1 MRDRRWDRG
10 VKATVREYCRIR
22 YIERDEGQERRY
34 RAVQAAIDST
44 ERRNDGESRMRLLRM
59 LYWPGT
65 HTIEGA
71 ALMVPC
77 SERTAKRW
85 NRTFLALVEKNL
97 DLP

>member
-10 VKATVREYCRIR
+10 VKVTVREYCRIR

-71 ALMVPC
+71 ALQIPC
-77 SERTAKRW
+77 SVRTAKYWVRD
-85 NRTFLALVEKNL
+85 FLREVEVNL